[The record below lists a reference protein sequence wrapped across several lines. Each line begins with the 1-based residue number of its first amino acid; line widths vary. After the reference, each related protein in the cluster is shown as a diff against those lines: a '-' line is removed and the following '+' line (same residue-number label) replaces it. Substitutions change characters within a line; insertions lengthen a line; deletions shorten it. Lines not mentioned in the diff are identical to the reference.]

1 MNLREQLLETIAS
14 GLKRKT
20 LTKCS
25 KWSEEYVVLGGNEY
39 PGPLRFKH
47 FPWLKEMHDSEAAKN
62 VGQKA
67 AQMGYT
73 TTVMN
78 RTFYNIDIKHKSVL
92 YLLPTKTPDAT
103 DFSSTKFDPLL
114 ELSSHLAKMFSDVRN
129 VHTKRAGSATLY
141 IRGSNSRSGLKGVST
156 QTIVFDEYDE
166 MNFELIDL
174 ARTRSDGFKDCH
186 EWLISTPTVPTVG
199 ISKEFEHTTKEHFFF
214 ICPYCSKLTELIY
227 PDSLVICGESLTDDK
242 IKDTYII
249 CKECKHKLPHEEKE
263 IWLST
268 GQWVPTGHKD
278 YENRGFYINQMY
290 SPTIDP
296 PKLAHL
302 FIKAQTSTAAEQE
315 FFNSKMGLPHVSAAA
330 RIDEETINKNI
341 KAHKKG
347 DRPAN
352 RRLVTMGIDIGKW
365 LHYEVD
371 EWILPGHPGPDL
383 NMLATCKL
391 LTEGKC
397 LSFDDLHRLMHE
409 WQPIMCVIDSRPETR
424 KAYEFACKF
433 YGHVKMCYYGNNVS
447 GKQISVNRDENS
459 HSVTVDRTSWLD
471 LSLGRFPAGTILLPC
486 DLSDEYKKHVM
497 ACIRVYRKD
506 RHGHDVASY
515 VNEGD
520 DHFCHARN
528 YSEIAL
534 PLAVSMTSNMDI
546 GKLL

>member
-1 MNLREQLLETIAS
+1 MKLREQLLETIAS

-25 KWSEEYVVLGGNEY
+25 KWTEEYIVVGGEF
-39 PGPLRFKH
+39 PGPFRFKYY
-47 FPWLKEMHDSEAAKN
+47 PWQKEMHDSEARRN

-73 TTVMN
+73 TAVMN

-114 ELSSHLAKMFSDVRN
+114 ELSDHLAKMFSDVRN
-129 VHTKRAGSATLY
+129 VHTKRAGSAILY
-141 IRGSNSRSGLKGVST
+141 IRGSNSRSGLKGIST
-156 QTIVFDEYDE
+156 ETIVFDEYDE
-166 MNFELIDL
+166 MNLELIDL
-174 ARTRSDGFKDCH
+174 ARTRSDGFINCK

-199 ISKEFEHTTKEHFFF
+199 ISAEFETTTQEHFFF
-214 ICPYCSKLTELIY
+214 ICPYCTKLTELIY
-227 PDSLVICGESLTDDK
+227 PESLVICGDSLVDDK
-242 IKDTYII
+242 IKDTHII
-249 CKECKHKLPHEEKE
+249 CKECKHKLPHEDKVE
-263 IWLST
+263 WLST

-296 PKLAHL
+296 PKLAL
-302 FIKAQTSTAAEQE
+302 SFIKGQTSAASEQE
-315 FFNSKMGLPHVSAAA
+315 FFNSKMGLPHVSASA
-330 RIDEETINKNI
+330 RIDEEAINKNI
-341 KAHKKG
+341 SSHRKG
-347 DRPAN
+347 TPPVN

-371 EWILPGHPGPDL
+371 EWILDGRPGPDL
-383 NMLATCKL
+383 NMLAKCKL

-397 LSFDDLHRLMHE
+397 LSFDELTRLMQE
-409 WQPIMCVIDSRPETR
+409 WQPVMCVIDKAPETR

-433 YGHVKMCYYGNNVS
+433 YGHVKMCHYGNNS
-447 GKQISVNRDENS
+447 TGKQISINKDEGSHYITVNRTE
-459 HSVTVDRTSWLD
+459 WLD
-471 LSLGRFPAGTILLPC
+471 LSLGRFPAGTIILPV
-486 DLSDEYKKHVM
+486 DLSDEYKKHIQ
-497 ACIRVYRKD
+497 ASIRVYRKD
-506 RHGHDVASY
+506 RHGHDVALY
-515 VNEGD
+515 INKGD
-520 DHFCHARN
+520 DHFSHARN